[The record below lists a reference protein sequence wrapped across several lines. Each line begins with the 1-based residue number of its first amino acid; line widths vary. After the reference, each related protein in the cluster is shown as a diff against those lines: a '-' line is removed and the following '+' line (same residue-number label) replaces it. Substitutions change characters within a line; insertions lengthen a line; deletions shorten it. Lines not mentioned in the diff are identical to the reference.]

1 MKPADLGRL
10 DLEDAFKV
18 VGTVAP
24 SMWTQDM
31 LIKYVGLPAN
41 IIKADAPPPAR
52 YVERLH

>member
-31 LIKYVGLPAN
+31 LIKYVSS
-41 IIKADAPPPAR
+41 
-52 YVERLH
+52 E